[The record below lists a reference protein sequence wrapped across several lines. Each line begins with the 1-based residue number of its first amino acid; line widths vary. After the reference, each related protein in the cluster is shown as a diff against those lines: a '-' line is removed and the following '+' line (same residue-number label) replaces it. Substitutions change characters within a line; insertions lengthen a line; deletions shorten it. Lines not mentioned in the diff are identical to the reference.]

1 MSLFWKKGPDCVLL
15 WVKLSI
21 PNVVGRSHSKIFA
34 FIYFNES
41 PLKIM
46 KNIFYFML
54 KALFVHKILI
64 MTFVLTFWI
73 DKKGMVNLKVY
84 DVTDWT
90 INSSNTHI
98 VQYLKK

>member
-1 MSLFWKKGPDCVLL
+1 
-15 WVKLSI
+15 
-21 PNVVGRSHSKIFA
+21 
-34 FIYFNES
+34 
-41 PLKIM
+41 
-46 KNIFYFML
+46 ML

>member
-1 MSLFWKKGPDCVLL
+1 M
-15 WVKLSI
+15 
-21 PNVVGRSHSKIFA
+21 
-34 FIYFNES
+34 
-41 PLKIM
+41 M

-54 KALFVHKILI
+54 KAIFVHKIFS

-73 DKKGMVNLKVY
+73 DKKAMVNLKFY